1 MKKNALM
8 IMILAVLI
16 VFTHCKKD
24 DKEDLEDRFTLLTT
38 TTWVADSLLANGVD
52 ASGPG
57 QLLEDFKGEAR
68 FNADGTGKFGE
79 YTGTW
84 KLQTGD
90 TEIVIQ
96 TDAHPIPITAK
107 IEELTKTSLKIFTGF
122 PDLSTG
128 QLVTIPIRMTFKA
141 R

>member
-1 MKKNALM
+1 MVVAG
-8 IMILAVLI
+8 IV
-16 VFTHCKKD
+16 VFTHC
-24 DKEDLEDRFTLLTT
+24 DKNDEEELTRFQLLTMT
-38 TTWVADSLLANGVD
+38 AWLTDSLLANGAD

-84 KLQTGD
+84 KLQTSD

-107 IEELTKTSLKIFTGF
+107 IDELTKTSLKITTGF
-122 PDLSTG
+122 PDLTG
-128 QLVTIPIRMTFKA
+128 GSVIAIRMTFKA
-141 R
+141 K